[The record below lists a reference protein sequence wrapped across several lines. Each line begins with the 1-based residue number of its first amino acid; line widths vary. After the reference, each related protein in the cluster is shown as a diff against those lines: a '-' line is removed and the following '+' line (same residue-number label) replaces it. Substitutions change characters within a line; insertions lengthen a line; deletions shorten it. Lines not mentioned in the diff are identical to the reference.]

1 MSVKMFTSTGMEST
15 KTVSLPKS
23 VFGMKTPNNELIK
36 KSYLRYLANSR
47 ANSAM
52 TLDRSEVRGG
62 GRKPWRQKG
71 TGRARVGSIRSPLW
85 RSGGVT
91 FGPTNQKN
99 YSINMSK
106 SEKRC
111 ALKSALSIAVT
122 SKKVKVIDSFKLK
135 DGKTKEVVTLL
146 NKLNANRNVLMVD
159 AEKTPELVRA
169 TNNLQGVHLSRVD
182 YLSVFNVINADDIII
197 TKSALERLEKLLGEG
212 NE

>member
-1 MSVKMFTSTGMEST
+1 MFTSSGSEST

-23 VFGMKTPNNELIK
+23 IFGIKTPNNELLK
-36 KSYLRYLANSR
+36 KSYLRHLANSR
-47 ANSAM
+47 SNSAV

-91 FGPTNQKN
+91 FGPTNQRN

-111 ALKSALSIAVT
+111 ALKHALSLAAT
-122 SKKVKVIDSFKLK
+122 DKKIKVIDGFKLK
-135 DGKTKEVVTLL
+135 EGKTKEVVALLDKLGAHRNTL
-146 NKLNANRNVLMVD
+146 VVD
-159 AEKTPELVRA
+159 IEKSPELIRA
-169 TNNLQGVHLSRVD
+169 TSNIQRVFLCTAK
-182 YLSVFNVINADDIII
+182 YLSVYRVLNADDIII
-197 TKSALERLEKLLGEG
+197 TKPALEEVEKMLGEDNG
-212 NE
+212 